1 MGHDY
6 ISHNRAGHNFF
17 FCRPRC
23 VPFCGPCR
31 SLGSADGCAHMRTD
45 ALPRPHVSRAWAEAR
60 AHRCALAIVRS
71 TRHAVGHAGVEP
83 GGSPL
88 LSMLARHR
96 HRRRRG
102 LLLGTGQRH
111 IYARVSTPI
120 SVTYAGVLTVCSH
133 VVRLSAPPKLR
144 RCRSTAG
151 SADGD
156 IVTACIFMAC
166 AVMAYTVVA
175 YILMA
180 HTVMAAAGSADGM

>member
-1 MGHDY
+1 MPASNLEGRP
-6 ISHNRAGHNFF
+6 S
-17 FCRPRC
+17 CRYWLDT
-23 VPFCGPCR
+23 GI
-31 SLGSADGCAHMRTD
+31 ADG
-45 ALPRPHVSRAWAEAR
+45 
-60 AHRCALAIVRS
+60 
-71 TRHAVGHAGVEP
+71 VGW
-83 GGSPL
+83 
-88 LSMLARHR
+88 
-96 HRRRRG
+96 
-102 LLLGTGQRH
+102 LGTGQRH